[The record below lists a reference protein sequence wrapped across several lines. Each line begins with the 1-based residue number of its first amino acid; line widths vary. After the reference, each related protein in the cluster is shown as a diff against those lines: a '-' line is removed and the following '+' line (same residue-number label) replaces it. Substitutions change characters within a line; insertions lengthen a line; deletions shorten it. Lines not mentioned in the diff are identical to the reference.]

1 MSIKKKH
8 IIFVIAIIGA
18 IITLIYI
25 KPKSTDEL
33 IDVRALENAKY
44 MVSVGEDL
52 KEKSFLMLINKDGE
66 STKPLKY
73 DGMSIDSIVKNID
86 GEFFLHSKRLNR
98 HYKISKGGK
107 IDNFT
112 LLKDKYSKE
121 DWKGMGSW
129 CANESKTGII
139 ETMNIGGIKG
149 RYLSNLL
156 YSKKKISRKTEI
168 VFKDGHPFAAIEK
181 GEKIFVG
188 TYFEKTDEMG
198 LSVIDKSKGNLRKIK
213 LNNKNA
219 TSSMKLISL
228 GDKVIAYGDD
238 AVMNRDDKKP
248 LNTSITAVDSKN
260 YNLKSIDAK
269 NMYILIA
276 YKHDGLLCLV
286 TESGEL
292 RKYDANLRLISK
304 IKIKK
309 SELYKDINRNDIS
322 FMEHKTK
329 ETKNKIYTWSGAGKS
344 DKELVGYIEE
354 YDKRNLTRTQRIKVI
369 LSEKFNCLGD
379 EFAFYVNP

>member
-1 MSIKKKH
+1 M
-8 IIFVIAIIGA
+8 
-18 IITLIYI
+18 
-25 KPKSTDEL
+25 
-33 IDVRALENAKY
+33 
-44 MVSVGEDL
+44 
-52 KEKSFLMLINKDGE
+52 
-66 STKPLKY
+66 
-73 DGMSIDSIVKNID
+73 
-86 GEFFLHSKRLNR
+86 
-98 HYKISKGGK
+98 
-107 IDNFT
+107 
-112 LLKDKYSKE
+112 
-121 DWKGMGSW
+121 
-129 CANESKTGII
+129 
-139 ETMNIGGIKG
+139 
-149 RYLSNLL
+149 
-156 YSKKKISRKTEI
+156 
-168 VFKDGHPFAAIEK
+168 FKDGHPFAAIEK

-238 AVMNRDDKKP
+238 AVMNRDDKKT

-329 ETKNKIYTWSGAGKS
+329 ETKNKIYTWSEAGKS